1 MVKGKGL
8 RRRFGD
14 TLIEVTIAIGIF
26 SMVVI
31 SAVSVINVSTSGTQ
45 NILENTLTREYI
57 DSQAEALRFI
67 QAAYTAEGEINS
79 TDPTKYAS
87 LWDTISARAIS
98 LDDTNTTAAVKNIIT
113 NYAPATC
120 SELYNTDSG
129 TYIGKQNAF
138 LLNINA
144 MGLDFSTMNETQR
157 AAAIKQIIITPEDS
171 AGKFIA
177 ASTYPRIVYG
187 STSTNNSLY
196 NPGEASDIMNGVN
209 FGLTSAEGLFI
220 VPVKDSAGTV
230 IVSDDTGA
238 VQQSVSAYIDFY
250 IRSCWFA
257 TGAERPSTISTV
269 IRLYNPDAIAIN
281 KYQRKGIII
290 RYDKNASDATGTM
303 PSQYVLSGKTVSLL
317 QNRFDRNG
325 FKFMGWNA
333 KDSSGNTIATFN
345 VRDDG
350 TYDRTYTAPT
360 NLTENQTIT
369 MQAIWQRYYTITYYN
384 TDGKTIIRTGSQ
396 LSWND
401 SHTFSILSDSQL
413 NPTKPAVSQTGNTME
428 LLGWSENKN
437 GSGTLYN
444 SKGTDGAKTSI
455 TATAPDHTNLKLYPV
470 WRERI
475 TFTNVQWIKR
485 PSNSS
490 LINLSNNGSITL
502 TGVRRPDA
510 KAQAYL
516 EVDKDDTFELT
527 ANLTTSGI
535 IPHPEG
541 IVGVSIGPLV
551 AVITKDNNNR
561 LIILYGYLPL
571 SRTFDLGD
579 SDTDVY
585 WAFYALNTRYRSG
598 TPIYKELKNYTPSNS
613 GSEITLKITK
623 YGGTYTMSVNGEE
636 VKIETRENGNGT
648 YNVLDSNGGTLDSGL
663 NSNQLSPIRVV
674 YTMKH
679 TSHSCSSIFRATL
692 YNIKMTTSGIY
703 YDTSED

>member
-187 STSTNNSLY
+187 STNTDNSLY

-470 WRERI
+470 WREII
-475 TFTNVQWIKR
+475 TFQNVTWSQFGNGNKQ
-485 PSNSS
+485 
-490 LINLSNNGSITL
+490 LSTGQIYLYGYRTSAANGGTYHVV
-502 TGVRRPDA
+502 G
-510 KAQAYL
+510 
-516 EVDKDDTFELT
+516 KDDTFELSAT
-527 ANLTTSGI
+527 LDTSGI
-535 IPHPEG
+535 IPHPNG
-541 IVGVSIGPLV
+541 FVAVSVGPL
-551 AVITKDNNNR
+551 AAIITTGGSGLMIYFDYVR
-561 LIILYGYLPL
+561 LASNIENTL
-571 SRTFDLGD
+571 SLSNQTRLGQT
-579 SDTDVY
+579 SIS
-585 WAFYALNTRYRSG
+585 NGG
-598 TPIYKELKNYTPSNS
+598 TATIKL
-613 GSEITLKITK
+613 TK
-623 YGGTYTMSVNGEE
+623 YKGVYTISVNGNSAS
-636 VKIETRENGNGT
+636 IETRENGNGT
-648 YNVLDSNGGTLDSGL
+648 YNVIKSDGITIDSGRSASEL
-663 NSNQLSPIRVV
+663 NNIKIV
-674 YTMKH
+674 YKMMH
-679 TSHSCSSIFRATL
+679 GSHNCSKIFKATL
-692 YNIKMTTSGIY
+692 YNIKMTTASVY
-703 YDTSED
+703 YDEQ